1 MPLFP
6 PRQRVENKLR
16 HKGVQSVSHVTVNG
30 VVQLRRIYWLSGQ
43 SGRDDTIDRVIG
55 IAAERVSTG
64 VRKMCCQVG
73 INQQGFARAAGHLKH
88 LAQLDISR
96 ERLRNIVESE
106 GMLVCR
112 MQQKGLLPP
121 GFGPDDCRLGKDGPS
136 RIYVGTD
143 GVMVPMVTQKEKDK
157 RRKNRRPKRSGGKRR
172 RMHRGADNAYKE
184 FKISVMYDESN
195 EHKDV
200 FATSGN
206 HEVLG
211 RLLRRQAARLN
222 LTAFDEK
229 AGLADGAD
237 WITKQFRIRLPML
250 DARMLDFFHFSEH
263 VWSAA
268 NVCFGQATDL
278 AGGFAGEVLHIAKH
292 QGPTALLDR
301 LMEERKKYRSRTRR
315 KSLDDLIQ
323 YIAKRFEMCDY
334 PKFIAGGWQ
343 IGSGPTEAMCK
354 VLTYRLK
361 GPGMRWD
368 RPAADAIMALIA
380 LQQSNS
386 WKGYWHLQKQAG

>member
-6 PRQRVENKLR
+6 PRKRPGGKLR

-30 VVQLRRIYWLSGQ
+30 EVRLRRIYWRSPE
-43 SGRDDTIDRVIG
+43 SGRDDMVDRIIGMAADRVS
-55 IAAERVSTG
+55 AG
-64 VRKMCCQVG
+64 VRQMCCQVG
-73 INQQGFARAAGHLKH
+73 IIQQGFARGAKHLKH
-88 LAQLDISR
+88 LAQLAISR

-106 GMLVCR
+106 GMQVCR
-112 MQQKGLLPP
+112 MQQKGLLSP
-121 GFGPDDCRLGKDGPS
+121 GFDAADCRVGKDGPS
-136 RIYVGTD
+136 RIYVGAD
-143 GVMVPMVTQKEKDK
+143 GVKVPMVTEKEKDK

-172 RMHRGADNAYKE
+172 RMHKGADNAYKE
-184 FKISVMYDESN
+184 FKIATMYDESN
-195 EHKDV
+195 EHKHV

-211 RLLRRQAARLN
+211 KLLRRQAAKLG
-222 LTAFDEK
+222 LTQFDQK
-229 AGLADGAD
+229 VGLADGAD
-237 WITKQFRIRLPML
+237 WITKQFRSRLPML
-250 DARMLDFFHFSEH
+250 DVRILDFYHLSEH
-263 VWSAA
+263 IWSAA
-268 NVCFGQATDL
+268 NVCFGQGTDQ
-278 AGGFAGEVLHIAKH
+278 AGQFAGEILHIAKH

-301 LMEERKKYRSRTRR
+301 LMAEHKKYRSKAKR
-315 KSLDDLIQ
+315 KSLGDLIR

-334 PKFIAGGWQ
+334 PKFTARGWQ

-386 WKGYWHLQKQAG
+386 WKGYWRLQKQAG